1 MRERRGAIT
10 GFPPDRQA
18 RTQLF
23 GIAVGFG
30 AAGLLGYALLVP
42 QEQLPGP
49 AAASE
54 PVAMVERT
62 NIRAASTRDRA
73 ELPFSLWRDDA
84 RAAPPVPGRKPSLA
98 DRAPSRVTPAAKP
111 VLARKDRLSPAATV
125 AARPPADERRPSSG
139 QPMISI
145 VIDDMGLDRRRSR
158 TAVALPAKLTLSYLP
173 YARDIG
179 AQVRAARARGH
190 ELFLHLPMEAQS
202 RAVDPG
208 PRALSPTSH
217 PRETMRRLRWA
228 LSRFDGFV
236 GVNNHMGSRFTSNAN
251 AMRLVLKELARHRL
265 IFLDS
270 KTTPRSVARPI
281 ANALGLPFAA
291 RDVFL
296 DDHQDGISVRT
307 RLQQLERIARRQG
320 HAIAIGHPR
329 DRTLVALRNWLSAG
343 TGRAFR
349 IVPVTRIVMR
359 GGDLG

>member
-30 AAGLLGYALLVP
+30 AAALLGYAFLVP
-42 QEQLPGP
+42 PDRTGAPTASAPEP
-49 AAASE
+49 AAGG
-54 PVAMVERT
+54 ERANLT
-62 NIRAASTRDRA
+62 LSAWNG
-73 ELPFSLWRDDA
+73 DA
-84 RAAPPVPGRKPSLA
+84 PGAPPVPMRKPSPA
-98 DRAPSRVTPAAKP
+98 DPSAAPSDRRMPAGVPTGKP
-111 VLARKDRLSPAATV
+111 T
-125 AARPPADERRPSSG
+125 RPSASATLG
-139 QPMISI
+139 NPAREPLRQGGRPLISI
-145 VIDDMGLDRRRSR
+145 VIDDMGLDRPRSR
-158 TAVALPAKLTLSYLP
+158 RAVALPARLTLSYLP

-179 AQVRAARARGH
+179 GQVRAARARGH
-190 ELFLHLPMEAQS
+190 ELFLHLPMEAYS

-208 PRALSPTSH
+208 PRALSPASH

-236 GVNNHMGSRFTSNAN
+236 GVNNHMGSRFTSDADG
-251 AMRLVLKELARHRL
+251 MRLVLKELARHRL

-270 KTTPRSVARPI
+270 RTTPRSVARPI

-296 DDHQDGISVRT
+296 DDHQDGISVRA
-307 RLQQLERIARRQG
+307 RLQELERIARRRG

-329 DRTLVALRNWLSAG
+329 DRTLVALRNWLASGA
-343 TGRAFR
+343 GRAFQV
-349 IVPVTRIVMR
+349 VPVTRIVMQR
-359 GGDLG
+359 GDLG